1 MITEYNFLSE
11 YKGSGGTK
19 ILEENINKV
28 CSVLEEKKIYINFQ
42 RLKLDELSCTGVK
55 VFFSLIDV
63 LGEFYSLEKTYLNIS
78 PTELNRKSRF
88 KSLSS
93 ISTGLKELEKA
104 GLLKLTSR
112 GNAKTKPQ
120 YHVNPFYFFL
130 GTAEKFKEY
139 LRQDIKVLFP
149 QLYVKLFLK

>member
-1 MITEYNFLSE
+1 MKQEYNFLSE

-19 ILEENINKV
+19 ILEDDIHKICE
-28 CSVLEEKKIYINFQ
+28 VLVEKKIYINFQ
-42 RLKLDELSCTGVK
+42 RIKLDELSCTGVK
-55 VFFSLIDV
+55 VFFSLIDL
-63 LGEFYSLEKTYLNIS
+63 LGEFYSLEKVYFDISLTALNKKI
-78 PTELNRKSRF
+78 RF

-93 ISTGLKELEKA
+93 VSTGLKELEKT
-104 GLLKLTSR
+104 GLLKLTSK

-130 GTAEKFKEY
+130 GTSEKFKEY